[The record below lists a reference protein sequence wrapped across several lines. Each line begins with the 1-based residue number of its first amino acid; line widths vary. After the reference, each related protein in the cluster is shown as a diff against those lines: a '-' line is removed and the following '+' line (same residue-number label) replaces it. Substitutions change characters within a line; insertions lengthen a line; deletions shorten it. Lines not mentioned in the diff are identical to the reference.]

1 LPSEG
6 DAFLS
11 DFAFWESADGG
22 STTREFVWELVLTE
36 DDGSASSSDSGGET
50 KRAVGRGPLVD
61 GPLVF
66 LRMGCGIGA
75 GFLNAAE
82 DDVILGRL

>member
-1 LPSEG
+1 V
-6 DAFLS
+6 
-11 DFAFWESADGG
+11 FWESEDGG
-22 STTREFVWELVLTE
+22 STTTCEFVCELVLIE
-36 DDGSASSSDSGGET
+36 DDKSASPSDSGGEM